1 MSAIFGIPIAVGTAS
16 IRAFINKRHEKHGS
30 VILRRLGTIM
40 ARTDDRDARVGD
52 YLDDKL
58 QTLAD
63 LDSLD
68 ALLESVRN
76 QHTLLRKQV

>member
-1 MSAIFGIPIAVGTAS
+1 MMPP
-16 IRAFINKRHEKHGS
+16 
-30 VILRRLGTIM
+30 L
-40 ARTDDRDARVGD
+40 DDRDARVGD

-76 QHTLLRKQV
+76 QHTLLRKQVWLCHIVHRVF

>member
-1 MSAIFGIPIAVGTAS
+1 MVQS
-16 IRAFINKRHEKHGS
+16 
-30 VILRRLGTIM
+30 L
-40 ARTDDRDARVGD
+40 DDRDARVGD

-68 ALLESVRN
+68 ALLESVRH
-76 QHTLLRKQV
+76 QHTLLRKQVWLCRIPDRVF

>member
-1 MSAIFGIPIAVGTAS
+1 MA
-16 IRAFINKRHEKHGS
+16 HGD
-30 VILRRLGTIM
+30 
-40 ARTDDRDARVGD
+40 ADARVGD

-63 LDSLD
+63 INSLD

>member
-1 MSAIFGIPIAVGTAS
+1 MLLSAAPPTRKAIHIST
-16 IRAFINKRHEKHGS
+16 H
-30 VILRRLGTIM
+30 M
-40 ARTDDRDARVGD
+40 AQGDADGRVGD

-68 ALLESVRN
+68 ALLESVRS
-76 QHTLLRKQV
+76 QHTLLRKQVRTDR

>member
-1 MSAIFGIPIAVGTAS
+1 MD
-16 IRAFINKRHEKHGS
+16 
-30 VILRRLGTIM
+30 L
-40 ARTDDRDARVGD
+40 ARGDADARVGD

-68 ALLESVRN
+68 ALLESVRS
-76 QHTLLRKQV
+76 QHILLRKQV

>member
-1 MSAIFGIPIAVGTAS
+1 MIPS
-16 IRAFINKRHEKHGS
+16 
-30 VILRRLGTIM
+30 LG
-40 ARTDDRDARVGD
+40 DRDARVGD

-76 QHTLLRKQV
+76 QHTLLRKQVSFCYILHHVF